1 MAWDK
6 TMKAWASEKQEK
18 EKRGD
23 IYRDGWMEIE
33 ITTRCGGRN
42 HTRICYVAAAEH
54 RLAEKV
60 VDAATGGLLWAGA
73 LRGRG
78 RAILRR
84 VRRLGR
90 RLGA

>member
-6 TMKAWASEKQEK
+6 KMRAWASAGPEKK
-18 EKRGD
+18 HSG
-23 IYRDGWMEIE
+23 IYRDGWMK
-33 ITTRCGGRN
+33 ITTQCGGWS
-42 HTRICYVAAAEH
+42 HTRIYYVTAAEH

-60 VDAATGGLLWAGA
+60 IDAATGGLLWAGA

-84 VRRLGR
+84 LRRLGR

>member
-1 MAWDK
+1 MAWNK
-6 TMKAWASEKQEK
+6 AMRAWASEGPERKR
-18 EKRGD
+18 RGD
-23 IYRDGWMEIE
+23 IYRDGWMR
-33 ITTRCGGRN
+33 ITTRCGGWS
-42 HTRICYVAAAEH
+42 HTRIYYVTAAEH

-60 VDAATGGLLWAGA
+60 IDAATGGLLWAGA

-90 RLGA
+90 RLGT